1 VKGVKMKNELDYK
14 TELAKTEAIML
25 KGSENITPDE
35 SDELRS
41 LAAQMNTYESEHF
54 PLPRPQS
61 IEAMIQWKMFELRL
75 KQKDL
80 AQLLDEPESRIS
92 EIIKGKRSINMR
104 QAKKLHK
111 VLNISAEFLLENA

>member
-35 SDELRS
+35 SDKLRS
-41 LAAQMNTYESEHF
+41 LAAQMNTYESEYY

-61 IEAMIQWKMFELRL
+61 IEAMIEWKMFELRL

-80 AQLLDEPESRIS
+80 AKLLDEPESRIS

>member
-1 VKGVKMKNELDYK
+1 
-14 TELAKTEAIML
+14 
-25 KGSENITPDE
+25 
-35 SDELRS
+35 
-41 LAAQMNTYESEHF
+41 
-54 PLPRPQS
+54 
-61 IEAMIQWKMFELRL
+61 LRL

-80 AQLLDEPESRIS
+80 AKLLDEPESRIS

>member
-1 VKGVKMKNELDYK
+1 MKKELEYK
-14 TELAKTEAIML
+14 NWLARTEAIML
-25 KGSENITPDE
+25 KGSETLTDAA
-35 SDELRS
+35 SDELKS
-41 LAAQMNTYESEHF
+41 LAAQINKYESEYY

-61 IEAMIQWKMFELRL
+61 IEAMIEWKMFELRL

-80 AQLLDEPESRIS
+80 AKLLDEPESRIS
-92 EIIKGKRSINMR
+92 EIIKGKRSINLR

>member
-1 VKGVKMKNELDYK
+1 MQKELEYKNW
-14 TELAKTEAIML
+14 LARTQHIML

-35 SDELRS
+35 SDELKS
-41 LAAQMNTYESEHF
+41 LAAQINKYESVHYQ
-54 PLPRPQS
+54 LPRPQS
-61 IEAMIQWKMFELRL
+61 LEAMIEWKMFELRL

-80 AQLLDEPESRIS
+80 AKLLDEPESRIS
-92 EIIKGKRSINMR
+92 EIIKGKRSINLR